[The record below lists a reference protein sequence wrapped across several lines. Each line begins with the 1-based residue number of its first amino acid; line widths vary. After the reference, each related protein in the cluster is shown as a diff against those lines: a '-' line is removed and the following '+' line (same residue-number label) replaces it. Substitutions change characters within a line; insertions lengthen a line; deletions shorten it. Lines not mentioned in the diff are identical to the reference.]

1 MSDQEEDKKN
11 LIDDNSSSENDNQSE
26 VDSNNQPLV
35 EENQNIET
43 TSEGSENNLENPAQN
58 ENLDTSNEKIEEN
71 FSPDQTNDEKTS
83 DAIENTEQTSA
94 ETEVSE
100 NLNENKEENG
110 GSTHQVIHKKDG
122 RLHIYVRQDKYK
134 GELKSKHWVGRLYI
148 DGKQKISS
156 SGTTNL
162 EEAIPIL
169 EKWFDDVHEESERL
183 KNQTNETEITTNEA
197 VPEVNTTQNNNE
209 TSVQPDAPV
218 VTEQNPVAT
227 EQNIVNQTNENQN
240 PVDSAPVSPNESAEP
255 SKQDQ
260 IKSKLSNV
268 FGKLKD
274 IKLNKDSFA
283 GLANK
288 KSFNKSK
295 IGSFKSK
302 LESFLKSK
310 LGKSSVQGEE
320 ILGVELANTEI
331 RLIQV
336 TSNKANQ
343 WVLDK
348 LHIHP
353 VDVTDDSTPI
363 ENADKFSEE
372 LSLAI
377 QKYKISSPNVAI
389 SIPVTS
395 AIIRVVTAP
404 LMKDEELNKA
414 IETNSLWENLVQLT
428 DSLDDYSIF
437 HQVINR
443 NQKENTMDI
452 LFVASKLTDI
462 NSYTSII
469 KNAGLN
475 PVIIDVKC
483 FALKSA
489 VDQSN
494 QLTNKFDDA
503 NLTAVLEFGLDENY
517 LMILYDNN
525 PIITDIF
532 IRGQDR
538 KILQESQD
546 AEEKEGLVRRYAT
559 QVKQAI
565 QDFETK
571 YEKRIRNIKVVSDVN
586 NIEDYLG
593 SFRKILMNVGFNTFD
608 PIEGL
613 KIPSQFQQILDSK
626 PNNSYLATAVGLA
639 FRKLDVFGYYKFVTA
654 VKNINLLPDRSNV
667 MRQKKMKA
675 ISGFAFKGITAAVA
689 GIYLLLFGLSF
700 WNIFSYNAKLKQYES
715 VKAEHAKVVKEKKI
729 VSNEL
734 GLINTSLKL
743 SRTLSSNKELTY
755 RILAQVASSVPNRV
769 RFDQVEFN
777 GTRRLTIQGVAA
789 SDQDILKFIDNLGK
803 QKLVEQASLSSMRL
817 PKGTAG
823 SATMKGF
830 RVFVK
835 FKKG

>member
-1 MSDQEEDKKN
+1 MSDQDDDKKN
-11 LIDDNSSSENDNQSE
+11 INNDSTSTESE
-26 VDSNNQPLV
+26 NQPLV
-35 EENQNIET
+35 DENNQPQSEDSSSNDVPVVENQNNDQNNDQSQVIDALNEKKDENEVSVPLNNEKET
-43 TSEGSENNLENPAQN
+43 QNVNVN
-58 ENLDTSNEKIEEN
+58 ENSDTLTEKKDEE
-71 FSPDQTNDEKTS
+71 
-83 DAIENTEQTSA
+83 
-94 ETEVSE
+94 V
-100 NLNENKEENG
+100 
-110 GSTHQVIHKKDG
+110 GSGHQVIHKKDG

-134 GELKSKHWVGRLYI
+134 GELKSKNWVGRLYI

-169 EKWFDDVHEESERL
+169 EKWFDDVQEESERL
-183 KNQTNETEITTNEA
+183 KNQI
-197 VPEVNTTQNNNE
+197 NNE
-209 TSVQPDAPV
+209 QINKDQSITDQKTPSSEDKQKSEDALV
-218 VTEQNPVAT
+218 GLEKIESSLNNTENKSQEQSTPVAST
-227 EQNIVNQTNENQN
+227 ENI
-240 PVDSAPVSPNESAEP
+240 EP
-255 SKQDQ
+255 TKQEQ
-260 IKSKLSNV
+260 LKGKISSI

-274 IKLNKDSFA
+274 IKLKKPSFA
-283 GLANK
+283 NNINKPPLNNSKAGGL
-288 KSFNKSK
+288 
-295 IGSFKSK
+295 KSK
-302 LESFLKSK
+302 LESFFKSK

-320 ILGVELANTEI
+320 ILGVELANKEI
-331 RLIQV
+331 RLAQV
-336 TSNKANQ
+336 SSNKANQ
-343 WVLDK
+343 WVLEK
-348 LHIHP
+348 LYIHP
-353 VDVTDDSTPI
+353 VNITDDSSPI
-363 ENADKFSEE
+363 ENADKFSAE

-404 LMKDEELNKA
+404 LMKEEELNKA

-428 DSLDDYSIF
+428 DNLEDYSIF

-443 NQKENTMDI
+443 NQKDNTMEI

-494 QLTNKFDDA
+494 QLSNKPEDA
-503 NLTAVLEFGLDENY
+503 NLTAVLEFGYDENY

-546 AEEKEGLVRRYAT
+546 ADEKEGLVRRYVT

-571 YEKRIRNIKVVSDVN
+571 YEKRIRNIKVVSDIE
-586 NIEDYLG
+586 NIEEYLG
-593 SFRKILMNVGFNTFD
+593 SFRKTLMNVGFNTFD
-608 PIEGL
+608 PTEGL
-613 KIPSQFQQILDSK
+613 KIPSQNQATLESVR
-626 PNNSYLATAVGLA
+626 NRSYLSTAIGLA

-654 VKNINLLPDRSNV
+654 VKNINLLPDRSSV
-667 MRQKKMKA
+667 MKQKKMKA
-675 ISGFAFKGITAAVA
+675 ISGFAFKGISAAVA
-689 GIYLLLFGLSF
+689 AIYLLLFGLSF
-700 WNIFSYNAKLKQYES
+700 WNIFSYNAKLKGYES
-715 VKAEHAKVVKEKKI
+715 VKAEHALTIKQKKI
-729 VSNEL
+729 VSKEL
-734 GLINTSLKL
+734 GIINTSLKL
-743 SRTLSSNKELTY
+743 SKSLSSNKELTY
-755 RILAQVASSVPNRV
+755 RVLAQVASSVPNRV

-777 GTRRLTIQGVAA
+777 GTRNLLIQGVAA
-789 SDQDILKFIDNLGK
+789 SDQDILKFIDNLSK

-830 RVFVK
+830 RVLVK
-835 FKKG
+835 IKRG

>member
-134 GELKSKHWVGRLYI
+134 GELKSKNWVGRLYI

-240 PVDSAPVSPNESAEP
+240 PVDSTTVSPNESAEP

-274 IKLNKDSFA
+274 IKLNKESFA

-803 QKLVEQASLSSMRL
+803 QTLVEQASLSSMRL

-835 FKKG
+835 FKRG